1 MFRSQTCHL
10 FSVETFRRAKMTR
23 TTSAVSPEAWAFTDL
38 EGRIES
44 TSRGIGSLLGV
55 NGLRRGDNLLNLL
68 PLPRKALL
76 HDIDA
81 ALRGWPISRTVAIET
96 PGLRERKVR
105 YRVSRRLQQAGE
117 GLFWL
122 LDELSSGDLAV
133 TATA

>member
-1 MFRSQTCHL
+1 M
-10 FSVETFRRAKMTR
+10 AR
-23 TTSAVSPEAWAFTDL
+23 TTAAVEPEAWAFTDL
-38 EGRIES
+38 DGRIES
-44 TSRGIGSLLGV
+44 TSRGVGSLLGV
-55 NGLRRGDNLLNLL
+55 GGLRRGDDLLNLF

-81 ALRGWPISRTVAIET
+81 AMRGWPSSRTVTIGA

-105 YRVSRRLQQAGE
+105 YRVSRRLQQVGE

-133 TATA
+133 AATV

>member
-1 MFRSQTCHL
+1 
-10 FSVETFRRAKMTR
+10 MTQP
-23 TTSAVSPEAWAFTDL
+23 TSAVTPEAWAFTDL

-55 NGLRRGDNLLNLL
+55 SGLRRGDSLLNLL

-76 HDIDA
+76 YDIDA
-81 ALRGWPISRTVAIET
+81 ALRGWPTSRTVSIET

-122 LDELSSGDLAV
+122 IDELSSGDLAV